1 MNVLAI
7 ETSTDVGS
15 VALRCGDRIEQEII
29 AERSSQ
35 TKCLLPCVDTLLRR
49 AGIGLPALDAIAFG
63 CGPGSFTGVRIASTI
78 AQGLA
83 MTAGIGLVA
92 VSSLAATAQHAARTL
107 GQNRIFVCADAR
119 MGEVYV
125 AEFGIR
131 EGIAVA
137 LGPESLC
144 RPADV
149 RFPATAGFAAVGSG
163 LAVYA
168 DELAA
173 GLAAAACIAAEI
185 MPEALDLL
193 PPAHAAAA
201 GARLMQPGQ
210 AGPQYLRGASAWK
223 KRGE

>member
-15 VALRCGDRIEQEII
+15 VALLCGDRVEQEII
-29 AERSSQ
+29 AERRLQ
-35 TKCLLPCVDTLLRR
+35 TTCLLPCVDTLLQR

-63 CGPGSFTGVRIASTI
+63 CGPGSFTGVRIASTV

-119 MGEVYV
+119 MAEVYV
-125 AEFGIR
+125 ADFEIR
-131 EGIAVA
+131 DGIAVA

-149 RFPATAGFAAVGSG
+149 QFPVGAGFAAVGSG
-163 LAVYA
+163 FAVYA
-168 DELAA
+168 DALAV
-173 GLAAAACIAAEI
+173 GIAAAACKAAEI

-193 PPAHAAAA
+193 PLACAAVKD
-201 GARLMQPGQ
+201 ARLMQPGRIE
-210 AGPQYLRGASAWK
+210 ARYLRGASAWK